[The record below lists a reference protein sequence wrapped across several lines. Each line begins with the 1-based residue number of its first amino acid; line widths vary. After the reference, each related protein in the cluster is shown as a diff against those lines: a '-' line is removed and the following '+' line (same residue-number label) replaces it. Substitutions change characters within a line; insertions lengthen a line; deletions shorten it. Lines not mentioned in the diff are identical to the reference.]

1 MVITQTFY
9 MLTSFNIF
17 NHWIYFISN
26 NIFTIVASAIE
37 SQLFSFNI
45 IEVILVRI
53 FPAFFRSWAEY
64 GEILS
69 ISPYSVQMRENAG
82 KMRTRITPN
91 TGSFYAV
98 WLLLPFFCVWEII
111 VKYLV
116 TKWESWKILWREDS
130 KWLIHELIVAS
141 YVFGKID
148 FPYM

>member
-1 MVITQTFY
+1 MVITQIFY

-53 FPAFFRSWAEY
+53 FPAFFRSWTEY
-64 GEILS
+64 GEIFECGK
-69 ISPYSVQMRENAG
+69 IFSPNAG
-82 KMRTRITPN
+82 KREKNADHNN
-91 TGSFYAV
+91 TEYGLFLRSVIATT
-98 WLLLPFFCVWEII
+98 FFCVWEII

-116 TKWESWKILWREDS
+116 TKWESLQILWREDS